1 KRWTGVSPATL
12 GSEGTSPLDQYFTLA
27 ARR

>member
-1 KRWTGVSPATL
+1 TFR
-12 GSEGTSPLDQYFTLA
+12 SEGTSPLDQVFTLA